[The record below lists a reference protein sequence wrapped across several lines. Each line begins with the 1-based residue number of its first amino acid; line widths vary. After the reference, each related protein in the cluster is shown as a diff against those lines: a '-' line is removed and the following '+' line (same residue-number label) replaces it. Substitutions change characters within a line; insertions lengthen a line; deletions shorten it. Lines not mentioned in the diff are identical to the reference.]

1 LSLQV
6 GINVPLFADRK
17 QKMAISQKN
26 SELKQQQFAYQD
38 SWNQVQSEIANYM
51 TQYHQARQQYSLLD
65 TGILP
70 QARQTIASM
79 LSGYQV
85 NKVDFLN
92 LVRAQI
98 TLYDYETQLW
108 LSVKTAK
115 TALADL
121 EASVG
126 KDTFYE

>member
-1 LSLQV
+1 
-6 GINVPLFADRK
+6 
-17 QKMAISQKN
+17 MAISQKN

-38 SWNQVQSEIANYM
+38 SWNQVQAEIANYM
-51 TQYHQARQQYSLLD
+51 TQYEQARQQYSLLN

-115 TALADL
+115 TALANL